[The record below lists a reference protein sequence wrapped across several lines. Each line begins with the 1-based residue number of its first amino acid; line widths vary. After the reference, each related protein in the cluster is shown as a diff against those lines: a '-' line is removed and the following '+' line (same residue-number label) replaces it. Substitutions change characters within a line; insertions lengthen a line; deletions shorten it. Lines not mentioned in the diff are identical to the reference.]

1 MNKKRIK
8 HIVNAIIWPIV
19 AIYFLLVILLQTPAV
34 QGYIGNIASNSL
46 EKKLGT
52 IVSIGKINIGLF
64 NRIIID
70 DVILKDQ
77 NNNNLLKAGRI
88 SAKFDIISILEGK
101 ISLSSAQLFGLKI
114 NAYKTDAN
122 TKPNYQFLLDSL
134 ASKTEVSHTTNL
146 TQKEA
151 QEVLTSNTSTL
162 TISADILYS
171 TKSQKIQ

>member
-8 HIVNAIIWPIV
+8 HIVNAVIWPIV

-101 ISLSSAQLFGLKI
+101 I
-114 NAYKTDAN
+114 
-122 TKPNYQFLLDSL
+122 
-134 ASKTEVSHTTNL
+134 
-146 TQKEA
+146 
-151 QEVLTSNTSTL
+151 
-162 TISADILYS
+162 
-171 TKSQKIQ
+171 